1 MEHYY
6 ILKLQFLIL
15 SVMYHTENKKFSSRY
30 FKIHQKNFLV
40 SNIKIKNHNRITCHP
55 TKC

>member
-15 SVMYHTENKKFSSRY
+15 SVMYHIENKKFSSRY

-40 SNIKIKNHNRITCHP
+40 SNIKIKNHNKITCHP